1 MALHHYVELTSM
13 GWISSINWFR
23 SVRETPLSTKLGQV
37 VFGIKPEIVFASFV
51 INLLSLALPIVILQL
66 YDRIIPQQAVQTLI
80 ALMVGLLVV
89 CLFDTTLK
97 ICRSVVM
104 DRLGADF
111 ELTTTLL
118 LMERILHSDLSA
130 FEESRHSEYL
140 DKFKS
145 IERVREIQF
154 GQNILSIFDLPFVV
168 IFFVMIWVFA
178 GYLVLIPMVLFFVFI
193 AFFLFASKS
202 LHDAILKRDGLF
214 EKRHNFL
221 IEVLQGMQTL
231 KPLAMESQMLRRH
244 ERMAAETSGTLF
256 RLAYINNLIQSAT
269 SSFSQIVIIA
279 FVTVGAVYAVNGDL
293 SIGALAAGSMLSG
306 RILQPATRVLSFWMQ
321 WQTAKV
327 SESKII
333 HLLNLPQEPN
343 EKSERGVRLSGN
355 IELLNVCFHYKGE
368 ELGNTLEN
376 LSLTIEENK
385 FITITG
391 ENGCGKSTLVK
402 LLLGIVDPQRGDVR
416 YDDRS
421 VTELNKQSLRN
432 QIGVVPQ
439 RGMIFAGTILDNLTG
454 FRKGEAVTQALDYAH
469 LLGLNE
475 DLTYMPNGLETEV
488 DSSAANNMP
497 EGLRQRIVMVRALI
511 GNPKILILDDANTG
525 YDKENFSRLF
535 EYLKTVK
542 GKKTIILITQHPALM
557 SLSDHCY
564 KMKDGNVKKMFSRVE
579 VAGTRSDTQ
588 EGGPNESK

>member
-1 MALHHYVELTSM
+1 M

-542 GKKTIILITQHPALM
+542 GRKTIILITQHPALM

>member
-1 MALHHYVELTSM
+1 M

-542 GKKTIILITQHPALM
+542 GRKTIILITQHPALM

-579 VAGTRSDTQ
+579 VAGSRSDTQ

>member
-1 MALHHYVELTSM
+1 M

>member
-542 GKKTIILITQHPALM
+542 GRKTIILITQHPALM

-579 VAGTRSDTQ
+579 VAGSRSDTQ